1 MEIAGYLAASLIG
14 LSLGLIGGG
23 GSILTVPVLVYLFG
37 ETASQATAYS
47 LFIVGLTALIGSFSF
62 MRKGQVDFRTAL
74 VFGPPSIL
82 AVYLVRGYVVPNI
95 PKHLFSVGS
104 FEVTRDKGILFLFA
118 IMMVATAFSMIRSRA
133 GSDDSAPVAP
143 RFDYLKIM
151 VEGLVVGAVTGL
163 VGGGGGFLIIPAL
176 VLLAKL
182 PMKIAVGTS
191 LLIIAAKS
199 LLGFIGDVQ
208 TNSSLDWGL
217 LGSVSALAV
226 LGILVGSALSA
237 RISGAKLKPAFGYFV
252 LVMGAFM
259 IGRELLVTPASASAH
274 LPYSP
279 HQPEQTQTNPNQSQT
294 MTYKNINPKQ
304 LQERLAA
311 SPNLVL
317 LDVRESEERDIS
329 KLPNDVHIPMGEIQS
344 RLEELDPNAE
354 IVVYCRTGNRSGSV
368 AQYMAQLGFKNVSN
382 LAGGINL
389 WSKQVDPTVP
399 TY

>member
-1 MEIAGYLAASLIG
+1 MEIAGYLAASVIG

-133 GSDDSAPVAP
+133 GSDDSAPAAP

-163 VGGGGGFLIIPAL
+163 VGAGGGFLIIPAL

-259 IGRELLVTPASASAH
+259 IGRELLVTPASAAPSA
-274 LPYSP
+274 
-279 HQPEQTQTNPNQSQT
+279 TNSQSQSQLKPMT
-294 MTYKNINPKQ
+294 SNTYKNINPKQ

-317 LDVRESEERDIS
+317 LDVREAEERDIS
-329 KLPNDVHIPMGEIQS
+329 KLNNDVHIPMGELQA
-344 RLEELDPNAE
+344 RLKELDPNSE

-368 AQYMAQLGFKNVSN
+368 AQYMAQMGYKNVSN

-389 WSKQVDPTVP
+389 WAKQIDPSLR